1 MTMWARSDVMSLSLG
16 EHGCGASHSREVT
29 RGVPAK
35 YFSITCGPCEAYL
48 KGDRKPQ
55 KLVYETDGKTGQVLR
70 QARVPDG
77 DPLWS
82 STQDTIPMSPDQE
95 KTHGLR
101 IERGEQQ
108 LRALESIATLA
119 KAGIDFRTRP
129 DVLFFLRENQLPE
142 DILQGSVLCVNDHPN
157 PSGVKFCNECGASM
171 SARAAVEAAP
181 EPEAPAAVDLSRLHP
196 QTLRKMCRD
205 AGLPDKGSKD
215 QLLQRLAA

>member
-1 MTMWARSDVMSLSLG
+1 MHLSLG

-35 YFSITCGPCEAYL
+35 YFSITCEPCEAWL
-48 KGDRKPQ
+48 KGDHRPK
-55 KLVYETDGKTGQVLR
+55 KLVYETDRKTGQVLR
-70 QARVPDG
+70 QSRVSDG

-82 STQDTIPMSPDQE
+82 SSQETIPLSPDQE
-95 KTHGLR
+95 KTHVLR

-157 PSGVKFCNECGASM
+157 PAGVKFCNECGASM
-171 SARAAVEAAP
+171 AARAAVGAP
-181 EPEAPAAVDLSRLHP
+181 EPEEPAVDLARLHP
-196 QTLRKMCRD
+196 QTLKKLCRERK
-205 AGLPDKGSKD
+205 LPDTGTKD
-215 QLLQRLAA
+215 ELISRLAA